1 MAVRLGW
8 TDCHTFVSYFSGFS
22 SVCHSP
28 CVWPTARKL
37 GCITYFNMLLL
48 VMGFIS
54 SVHEIDAN
62 QQLLVLQKVFGSMAA
77 GRKLHKIRSVSIFKA
92 VDIAKCYYLWEKKTI
107 CARFCVRPSTKSR
120 RSFQKSQF
128 AKQFRCTI
136 LCSVSLK
143 TGTFIS
149 LGYAVV
155 RDVLCFLCLAKL

>member
-92 VDIAKCYYLWEKKTI
+92 VDIAKCYYLWKK
-107 CARFCVRPSTKSR
+107 
-120 RSFQKSQF
+120 
-128 AKQFRCTI
+128 KQF
-136 LCSVSLK
+136 
-143 TGTFIS
+143 
-149 LGYAVV
+149 V
-155 RDVLCFLCLAKL
+155 RDFVCGRVRNHDAPSRNRNLQNNFAVQYFAL